1 MEVFTGPWCT
11 ACCER
16 LNARESYRQAAA
28 GWSEGAVVLVMTAD
42 AAQGIDEE
50 RAVWIDLHDGACH
63 GSRLASHADRLA
75 AGYVL
80 QADPAGWKRLLA
92 GETEPV
98 SAMMTGKLRLT
109 KGNLFS
115 LAKYAGAAREMV
127 LAAGEVGG
135 TLPAPRG

>member
-1 MEVFTGPWCT
+1 MEVFTQPWCT

-28 GWSEGAVVLVMTAD
+28 GWAEGAVVLVMTAD
-42 AAQGIDEE
+42 PAQGIGDE
-50 RAVWIDLHDGACH
+50 RAVWIDLHDGTCR
-63 GSRLASHADRLA
+63 GSRVASAADRDA
-75 AGYVL
+75 AAYVL
-80 QADPAGWKRLLA
+80 QADPAGWQRLLA
-92 GETEPV
+92 GEIEPV

-109 KGNLFS
+109 RGNLFS

-135 TLPAPRG
+135 TFPAPRG